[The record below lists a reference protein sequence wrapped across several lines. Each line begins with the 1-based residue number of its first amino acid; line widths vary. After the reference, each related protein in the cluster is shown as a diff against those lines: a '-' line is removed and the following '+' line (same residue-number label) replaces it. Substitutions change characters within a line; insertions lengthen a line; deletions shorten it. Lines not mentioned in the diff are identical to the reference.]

1 MKRAVAGAII
11 GPVLGLGAVLG
22 MGLGMVPGAGQ
33 AWATPECDGAAC
45 VPYVDRTAALGG
57 ACNQSTRYNFGTDAS
72 GQTLACNYR
81 GQWVAQPPLVG
92 VRLMRLPCTDTG
104 AVAQSP
110 DGVPLKCDGTAW
122 SSDFSVIFYR

>member
-1 MKRAVAGAII
+1 MKRAGAIVAPLV
-11 GPVLGLGAVLG
+11 GVGMCLGVAFGATE
-22 MGLGMVPGAGQ
+22 A
-33 AWATPECDGAAC
+33 AATPNSECDGAAC
-45 VPYVDRTAALGG
+45 VPYVDRSAQLGG
-57 ACNQSTRYNFGTDAS
+57 ACNQSTRYNFGMDAS
-72 GQTLACNYR
+72 GQTLACNYQ
-81 GQWVAQPPLVG
+81 GQWVAHGPLVG